1 MTTGKNRKPS
11 PVDWELIKQRMAAA
25 GDALESGFAPGA
37 AQRQAILQA
46 RARALATDNTAPD
59 PGPEIDVLEFMVG
72 TQGYALEMQY
82 VQEVH
87 ALAGLAR
94 LPCTPAFVRGIVNL
108 HGRMMSVLDLHPLFG
123 LPPKELSGTDKLVVL
138 LDGRMIFGVLADA
151 ILGVQRL
158 PRRRIQPPPSTATGI
173 PDGWTIGIT
182 PERTVVLDAKRLL
195 NDKSIVV
202 DQEALS

>member
-1 MTTGKNRKPS
+1 MTTRKNRRTE
-11 PVDWELIKQRMAAA
+11 PVDWELIRQRLARA
-25 GDALESGFAPGA
+25 GEALESGFAPGA
-37 AQRQAILQA
+37 SQQQAILHA
-46 RARALATDNTAPD
+46 RARALAADNAMPD
-59 PGPEIDVLEFMVG
+59 PGPEIDVLEFMIG
-72 TQGYALEMQY
+72 AQAYALQMQY

-87 ALAGLAR
+87 ALAGLAP

-108 HGRMMSVLDLHPLFG
+108 HGRMMSVIDLQPLFG
-123 LPPKELSGTDKLVVL
+123 LPPKLLGGADKLVVL
-138 LDGRMIFGVLADA
+138 LDGRMTFGVLADA

-173 PDGWTIGIT
+173 PDGWTIGVT

>member
-1 MTTGKNRKPS
+1 MSTSKNRKPS
-11 PVDWELIKQRMAAA
+11 PVDWELIKQRMAAV
-25 GDALESGFAPGA
+25 GEALESGFAPGA

-59 PGPEIDVLEFMVG
+59 PGPEIDVLEFMIG
-72 TQGYALEMQY
+72 TQAYALEMQY

-87 ALAGLAR
+87 ALAGLAP
-94 LPCTPAFVRGIVNL
+94 LPCTPAFVRGIVSL

-123 LPPKELSGTDKLVVL
+123 LPPKELRGADKLVVL
-138 LDGRMIFGVLADA
+138 VDGRMTFGVLADA
-151 ILGVQRL
+151 ILGVHRL

-173 PDGWTIGIT
+173 PDGWSIGVT
-182 PERTVVLDAKRLL
+182 SERIVVLDAKRLL

>member
-1 MTTGKNRKPS
+1 MTTDRNQKRN
-11 PVDWELIKQRMAAA
+11 PVDWDLIRQRLSRA
-25 GDALESGFAPGA
+25 GEALESGFAPGA

-46 RARALATDNTAPD
+46 RARALATDDTAPD
-59 PGPEIDVLEFMVG
+59 PGPEIDVLEFMIG
-72 TQGYALEMQY
+72 TQSYALETQY

-87 ALAGLAR
+87 ALAGLAP

-123 LPPKELSGTDKLVVL
+123 LPPKVLSGADKLVVL

-151 ILGVQRL
+151 VLGVHRL
-158 PRRRIQPPPSTATGI
+158 PRRRLQPPPSTATGI
-173 PDGWTIGIT
+173 PDGWTIGVT